1 MTKMARALVAI
12 ATTLLLIFGS
22 VSMIVNAT
30 KIFDTAVSLE
40 MIRME
45 IEDYNED
52 PIKTIEDD
60 QRYREL
66 VEEREGIYNSPDPVV
81 RWYCDQAYVVKATLG
96 MASVLSVPCV
106 ALVWFKQLF
115 VLAEKLIRKLKKG
128 AGRKVRKVNR

>member
-1 MTKMARALVAI
+1 MKKINRSLVTI
-12 ATTLLLIFGS
+12 ATIITLIFGS
-22 VSMIVNAT
+22 VALINVSSDIFAT
-30 KIFDTAVSLE
+30 AAELVS
-40 MIRME
+40 IGWQ
-45 IEDYNED
+45 IEDYNND
-52 PIKTIEDD
+52 PVKTIEDD
-60 QRYREL
+60 QRYRKL
-66 VEEREGIYNSPDPVV
+66 VTRREEIYNSPDPVV